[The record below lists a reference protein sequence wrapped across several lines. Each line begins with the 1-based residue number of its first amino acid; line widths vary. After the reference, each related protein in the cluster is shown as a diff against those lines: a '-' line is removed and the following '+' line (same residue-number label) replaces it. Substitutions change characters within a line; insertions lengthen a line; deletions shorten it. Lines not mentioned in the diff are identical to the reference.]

1 LPGEIRYTLIIPCYN
16 EAETIPHLREA
27 LRPLIE
33 QLKADGGVE
42 VLFVDDGST
51 DGTGDLLRAIFAG
64 WPFVRILSHPHNRGL
79 GAALRTG
86 FQAARGE
93 IVITTDSDGTYP
105 FEEILTL
112 LRHLRENVDLV
123 TASPYAP
130 GGGIEGVPPWRQ
142 LFSFG
147 ASFLYRMILRSPVR
161 TYTALFRAYR
171 RRVLEAI
178 SIEAD
183 GYVAVAEIM
192 AKAIRRG
199 FRVAEYPTTLRVRRF
214 GRSKMKILRTILA
227 HLRLMA
233 HLIFPVRAAPS
244 LPTGPLQMA
253 DKESGGLR

>member
-1 LPGEIRYTLIIPCYN
+1 MSTTIRYTLIIPCYN
-16 EAETIPHLREA
+16 EAEGIPHLREA
-27 LRPLIE
+27 LQPVIDRLMAE
-33 QLKADGGVE
+33 GGVE
-42 VLFVDDGST
+42 VIFVDDGST
-51 DGTGDLLRAIFAG
+51 DGTGDLLRTAFADA
-64 WPFVRILSHPHNRGL
+64 PFVRILTHPRNRGL

-105 FEEILTL
+105 FEEILRL
-112 LRHLRENVDLV
+112 LRYMGEDVDLV
-123 TASPYAP
+123 TASPYHP

-147 ASFLYRMILRSPVR
+147 ASFLYRLILRSPVR

-171 RRVLEAI
+171 RRVLEEI
-178 SIEAD
+178 SIETD

-199 FRVAEYPTTLRVRRF
+199 FRVAEYPTVLRVRRF

-227 HLRLMA
+227 HLRWMA
-233 HLIFPVRAAPS
+233 RLIRPERLSSPVVTRSPS
-244 LPTGPLQMA
+244 G
-253 DKESGGLR
+253 

>member
-1 LPGEIRYTLIIPCYN
+1 MSTTIRYTLIIPCYN
-16 EAETIPHLREA
+16 EAEGIPHLREA
-27 LRPLIE
+27 LQPAIDRLMRE
-33 QLKADGGVE
+33 GGVE
-42 VLFVDDGST
+42 VIFVDDGST
-51 DGTGDLLRAIFAG
+51 DGTGDLLRAAFADA
-64 WPFVRILSHPHNRGL
+64 PLVRILTHSRNRGL

-105 FEEILTL
+105 FEEIPHL
-112 LRHLRENVDLV
+112 LRLMSEDVDVV
-123 TASPYAP
+123 TASPYHP

-147 ASFLYRMILRSPVR
+147 ASFLYRLILRSSVR

-171 RRVLEAI
+171 RRVLEEI

-199 FRVAEYPTTLRVRRF
+199 FRIAEYPAVLRVRRF
-214 GRSKMKILRTILA
+214 GHSKMKILRTILA
-227 HLRLMA
+227 HLQLMA
-233 HLIFPVRAAPS
+233 RLIRPERLSPPIPTRSPS
-244 LPTGPLQMA
+244 G
-253 DKESGGLR
+253 

>member
-1 LPGEIRYTLIIPCYN
+1 MSAEIRYTVIIPCYN
-16 EAETIPHLREA
+16 EAEGVPA
-27 LRPLIE
+27 LRAALQPVIE
-33 QLKADGGVE
+33 RLMADGGAE
-42 VLFVDDGST
+42 VVFVDDGST
-51 DGTGDLLRAIFAG
+51 DGTGDLLREAFADA
-64 WPFVRILSHPHNRGL
+64 PFVRILAHPRNLGL

-86 FQAARGE
+86 FQVARGE

-105 FEEILTL
+105 FEEILSM
-112 LRHLRENVDLV
+112 LRFMSEDVDLV
-123 TASPYAP
+123 TASPYHP

-147 ASFLYRMILRSPVR
+147 ASSLYRLILSSPVR

-171 RRVLEAI
+171 RRVLEALT
-178 SIEAD
+178 IESD

-192 AKAIRRG
+192 AKAIRLG

-233 HLIFPVRAAPS
+233 RLIRSSAGRS
-244 LPTGPLQMA
+244 
-253 DKESGGLR
+253 

>member
-1 LPGEIRYTLIIPCYN
+1 MAQTIRYSVIIPCYN
-16 EAETIPHLREA
+16 EAEGIPHLREA
-27 LRPLIE
+27 LRPAIDRLMAE
-33 QLKADGGVE
+33 GGVE
-42 VLFVDDGST
+42 VIFVDDGST
-51 DGTGDLLRAIFAG
+51 DGTGDLLRTAFADA
-64 WPFVRILSHPHNRGL
+64 PFVWVLTHPRNLGL

-93 IVITTDSDGTYP
+93 IIITTDSDGTYP
-105 FEEILTL
+105 FEEILRM
-112 LRHLRENVDLV
+112 LRFMTEDVDLV
-123 TASPYAP
+123 TASPYHP
-130 GGGIEGVPPWRQ
+130 GGGIEGVPAWRR

-147 ASFLYRMILRSPVR
+147 ASFLYRLILRSPVR

-178 SIEAD
+178 TIETD

-192 AKAIRRG
+192 AKAIRNG

-233 HLIFPVRAAPS
+233 RLARPGRPS
-244 LPTGPLQMA
+244 QPIPSRST
-253 DKESGGLR
+253 SG

>member
-1 LPGEIRYTLIIPCYN
+1 MSASVRYTLIIPCYN
-16 EAETIPHLREA
+16 EAEGVPHLREA
-27 LRPLIE
+27 LQPVIARLM
-33 QLKADGGVE
+33 ADGEVE
-42 VLFVDDGST
+42 LLFVDDGST
-51 DGTGDLLRAIFAG
+51 DGTGDLLRAAFAD
-64 WPFVRILSHPHNRGL
+64 WPFVRILPHPRNLGL

-105 FEEILTL
+105 FEEILAM
-112 LRHLRENVDLV
+112 LRFMSEDVDLV
-123 TASPYAP
+123 TASPYHP
-130 GGGIEGVPPWRQ
+130 GGGIEGVPLWRQ

-147 ASFLYRMILRSPVR
+147 ASFLYRLILRSPVR

-171 RRVLEAI
+171 RRVLEGI

-192 AKAIRRG
+192 AKAIRQG

-214 GRSKMKILRTILA
+214 GRSKMKILRTVMN

-233 HLIFPVRAAPS
+233 RLIRPGRLSRSSPFR
-244 LPTGPLQMA
+244 PLA
-253 DKESGGLR
+253 RKG